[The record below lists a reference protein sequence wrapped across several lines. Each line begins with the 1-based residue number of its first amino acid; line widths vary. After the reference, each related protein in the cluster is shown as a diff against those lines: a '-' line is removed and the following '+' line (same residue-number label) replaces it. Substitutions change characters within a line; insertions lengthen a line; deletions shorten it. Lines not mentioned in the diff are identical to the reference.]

1 MAFTWLDKLT
11 TAIEAIDDEETQN
24 ELIVALVRYGAL
36 GEEPEN
42 LSQLPRLAFAILRS
56 DVDYSVQAHA
66 NGAKGGRPAEK
77 TQAPAP
83 AAAKEPEPE
92 SAAVVENSPEPDAV
106 QADAAVQK
114 YPESA
119 QAVSTLYNPPTEGVP
134 NLKVRVR
141 VKDEERE
148 CAQDAPRTP
157 DVENS
162 QGSRKQQAKRFTPP
176 TAEEVRA
183 YGQESGYSVDPSTF
197 IAYYDSNG
205 WKVGGRSQMRDWK
218 AAVRTWWFR
227 DHPGQSPKPKQTAA
241 PKRRTAEEE
250 YRDFL
255 AAHPDAEEL
264 SAWAIG

>member
-36 GEEPEN
+36 GEEPED

-66 NGAKGGRPAEK
+66 NGAKGGRPAKK

-92 SAAVVENSPEPDAV
+92 SEAVVENSPEPDAV
-106 QADAAVQK
+106 QAGDAVQK
-114 YPESA
+114 YPESV
-119 QAVSTLYNPPTEGVP
+119 QAVSTLYNPPAEGVS

-141 VKDEERE
+141 VKDKERE

-157 DVENS
+157 DLENS
-162 QGSRKQQAKRFTPP
+162 QSGRRQQAKRFTPP

-183 YGQESGYSVDPSTF
+183 YGQESGYSVDPGAF

-227 DHPGQSPKPKQTAA
+227 DHPGQAPKPKQTAA
-241 PKRRTAEEE
+241 PKKRTAEEE
-250 YRDFL
+250 YRDFM
-255 AAHPDAEEL
+255 AAHPEAEEL